1 VTLLVISPDYASH
14 LLPLATLATAW
25 RDRGERVIV
34 ATGEATASIVES
46 FGFERVELRLGRGSN
61 PGTIRAEEQPEEEDD
76 SLRGFFD
83 ATRRGMV
90 PTLAYQAR
98 ERLTDLMWQP
108 VETARRVQDVVA
120 AVGAD
125 AILVDH
131 LAFSARLAL
140 DAMRVR
146 YADVVL
152 GHPSALPVGDELYGF
167 PPEWPSAFRPA
178 PEELAELRALC
189 ARVGDNFTREW
200 NTALAELDPLA
211 APSPDAFAGHGELLM
226 FNYPQ
231 ELADPVRSGML
242 SPHVYLGSAVR
253 GEAPDPQVD
262 AWLAA
267 GRSESGQEPF
277 VYVSFGS
284 FLSVRGDVLAR
295 VAAAI
300 RVCGLRAAIAV
311 GSADRAELGELPTD
325 WLVREFLPQVTLL
338 DSATLAVTHGG
349 NNSVTE
355 AVTAGVPMLVLPFST
370 DQFAGAA
377 AIERA
382 GIGAALDP
390 NSATAGQIEAAL
402 RSLLAADRSPSREL
416 ADSLQAMP
424 GRERAFDALSS
435 VTS

>member
-1 VTLLVISPDYASH
+1 
-14 LLPLATLATAW
+14 
-25 RDRGERVIV
+25 
-34 ATGEATASIVES
+34 
-46 FGFERVELRLGRGSN
+46 
-61 PGTIRAEEQPEEEDD
+61 
-76 SLRGFFD
+76 
-83 ATRRGMV
+83 
-90 PTLAYQAR
+90 
-98 ERLTDLMWQP
+98 
-108 VETARRVQDVVA
+108 
-120 AVGAD
+120 
-125 AILVDH
+125 
-131 LAFSARLAL
+131 
-140 DAMRVR
+140 
-146 YADVVL
+146 
-152 GHPSALPVGDELYGF
+152 
-167 PPEWPSAFRPA
+167 
-178 PEELAELRALC
+178 
-189 ARVGDNFTREW
+189 
-200 NTALAELDPLA
+200 
-211 APSPDAFAGHGELLM
+211 
-226 FNYPQ
+226 
-231 ELADPVRSGML
+231 
-242 SPHVYLGSAVR
+242 
-253 GEAPDPQVD
+253 VD